1 MTINFKLNNFWRA
14 KHYVS
19 PENFWSVVQK
29 FFRVLVPF
37 GLTQALG
44 LYVAWRFL
52 PEVVVAKPVDWGG
65 FSWVDLAVLA
75 VFIVVFFVFA
85 TKFKR
90 AGSIFYKAFLSLIIF
105 SGSQAV
111 FGVWLMPVVAT
122 ALAIALVVIFWL
134 HQSVLIQNIA
144 MILTIAGIG
153 AAIGISLLPIT
164 VVYILVAFSFY
175 DIISVYKTGHM
186 IKMAQAMIES
196 RAIFGFVIPEP
207 GRTLRER
214 VSRVAPGEGFM
225 ILGSGD
231 VIFPLLL
238 SVSLVSVSLAQA
250 TIVTVFSALGLFL
263 MHLIFSNQKVRR
275 PMAALP
281 PIALM
286 AIIGYLLASLV

>member
-1 MTINFKLNNFWRA
+1 MESQVFAKGAKSMSINFNLNNFW
-14 KHYVS
+14 
-19 PENFWSVVQK
+19 
-29 FFRVLVPF
+29 RVLVPF

-44 LYVAWRFL
+44 LYAAWRFL
-52 PEVVVAKPVDWGG
+52 PDAIAAKPLDWGN
-65 FSWVDLAVLA
+65 FSWADLAVP
-75 VFIVVFFVFA
+75 VGFIIIFFVLA

-90 AGSIFYKAFLSLIIF
+90 AGSVFYKIFLSLIIF

-111 FGVWLMPVVAT
+111 LGIWFMPVIAT
-122 ALAIALVVIFWL
+122 VLALALVVIFWAY
-134 HQSVLIQNIA
+134 QSVLIQNAA

-164 VVYILVAFSFY
+164 VVYILVIFSFY

-207 GRTLRER
+207 GRTVRAKI
-214 VSRVAPGEGFM
+214 SGVAPGQGFM

-238 SVSLVSVSLAQA
+238 SVSVISISLAHA
-250 TIVTVFSALGLFL
+250 VIIAVFGALGLFL
-263 MHLIFSNQKVRR
+263 MHLIFSNQEVRR

-286 AIIGYLLASLV
+286 AIIGYLLANLIY

>member
-1 MTINFKLNNFWRA
+1 M
-14 KHYVS
+14 
-19 PENFWSVVQK
+19 
-29 FFRVLVPF
+29 PF

-44 LYVAWRFL
+44 LYAAWRFL
-52 PEVVVAKPVDWGG
+52 PEAVVAKTADWGS
-65 FSWVDLAVLA
+65 FSWVDLVVLA
-75 VFIVVFFVFA
+75 IFIAVFFVFA
-85 TKFKR
+85 VKFKR
-90 AGSIFYKAFLSLIIF
+90 AGSVFYKVFLSLIIF

-111 FGVWLMPVVAT
+111 LGALFMPLVAT
-122 ALAIALVVIFWL
+122 ALAIALVVIFWF
-134 HQSVLIQNIA
+134 HQSILMQNLA

-164 VVYILVAFSFY
+164 VVYVLVAFSFY

-207 GRTLRER
+207 GKSVRHKI
-214 VSRVAPGEGFM
+214 SGVAPGQGFM

-231 VIFPLLL
+231 VVFPLLL
-238 SVSLVSVSLAQA
+238 SASLIRSSLSQAVIVAIFSV
-250 TIVTVFSALGLFL
+250 LGLLL
-263 MHLIFSNQKVRR
+263 MHLIFSNQQARR

-286 AIIGYLLASLV
+286 SIVGYLITFLI

>member
-1 MTINFKLNNFWRA
+1 M
-14 KHYVS
+14 
-19 PENFWSVVQK
+19 
-29 FFRVLVPF
+29 PF
-37 GLTQALG
+37 GATQALG

-52 PEVVVAKPVDWGG
+52 PEVVAAKPVDWGS
-65 FSWVDLAVLA
+65 FSWVDLAVLV

-90 AGSIFYKAFLSLIIF
+90 AGSVLYKAFLSLIIF

-111 FGVWLMPVVAT
+111 LGVWFMPLIAT
-122 ALAIALVVIFWL
+122 ALAVTLVVIFWL
-134 HQSVLIQNIA
+134 YQSILTQNIA

-153 AAIGISLLPIT
+153 ATIGISLLSIT

-214 VSRVAPGEGFM
+214 VSHVTPGEGFM

-238 SVSLVSVSLAQA
+238 SASLVRTSLLQA
-250 TIVTVFSALGLFL
+250 TIVAVFSALGLFL
-263 MHLIFSNQKVRR
+263 MHLIFSNQQVRR

-286 AIIGYLLASLV
+286 SIIGYLIVSFL